1 MVNKKV
7 IAVAL
12 AGALALGAAGCMDT
26 KVNRVRYNQSNE
38 ADNFNIQRRLTVFN
52 IRTDTVLFQMEGT
65 FALGTSERDEL
76 EVTVQTGKNEF
87 KRHFVSLPDE
97 VAYVMED
104 ISGANSDPYKYGIS
118 FLPDWGFKAKLAK

>member
-1 MVNKKV
+1 MKKKV
-7 IAVAL
+7 IVGTL
-12 AGALALGAAGCMDT
+12 AGALMLGMAGCIDT
-26 KVNRVRYNQSNE
+26 KADRVRYNLSNE

-65 FALGTSERDEL
+65 FALDTSERDEL
-76 EVTVQTGKNEF
+76 EVTVQTGKDEF
-87 KRHFVSLPDE
+87 KRHFISLPDE

-104 ISGANSDPYKYGIS
+104 ISGVNSDPYKYEIS

>member
-1 MVNKKV
+1 MNKKV
-7 IAVAL
+7 IAGAL
-12 AGALALGAAGCMDT
+12 AGVLALGTAGCIGT
-26 KVNRVRYNQSNE
+26 KVDRVRYNLSNE

-65 FALGTSERDEL
+65 FALDTSERNEL

-87 KRHFVSLPDE
+87 KRHFVSLPEE

-104 ISGANSDPYKYGIS
+104 ISGANSDPYKYEIS
-118 FLPDWGFKAKLAK
+118 FLPDWGFKAKLAQ

>member
-1 MVNKKV
+1 MKKKV
-7 IAVAL
+7 IVGTL
-12 AGALALGAAGCMDT
+12 AGALMLGMAGCIDT
-26 KVNRVRYNQSNE
+26 KVDRVRYNLSNE

-65 FALGTSERDEL
+65 FALDTSERDEL
-76 EVTVQTGKNEF
+76 EVTVQTGKDEF
-87 KRHFVSLPDE
+87 KRHFISLPDE

-104 ISGANSDPYKYGIS
+104 ISGVNSDPYKYEIS